1 MSLDDFHCLEFD
13 DALYMQDN
21 WNPCY
26 EKRVCVYT
34 LLSNMTGIC
43 IRKGA
48 CILPPSVDECAH
60 SVRLWKTPKTKF
72 TLHIENEVPDY
83 DIECS
88 KAVVLDMLTEGTVLD
103 MLAEGTDPE
112 EKEPTIRT
120 LESRQPFLL
129 EMVVYL
135 WEKEQRLPICKASSI
150 RSLPSMLEVGYTT
163 TTYTI
168 GQRCPLADRYPAEA
182 ERYHDLRVGTLAG
195 ELDIHQQLN
204 AKLIEG
210 NPELGFHAKVLEG

>member
-1 MSLDDFHCLEFD
+1 MTNPFRLELFRPMSLDDFHCLEFD

-88 KAVVLDMLTEGTVLD
+88 KAVVLDMLTEGTDQRRRSPLFGQSARKGCMTLTFHPLVFE
-103 MLAEGTDPE
+103 AF
-112 EKEPTIRT
+112 IRVV
-120 LESRQPFLL
+120 SGHALL
-129 EMVVYL
+129 
-135 WEKEQRLPICKASSI
+135 CSSDAHN
-150 RSLPSMLEVGYTT
+150 Y
-163 TTYTI
+163 
-168 GQRCPLADRYPAEA
+168 C
-182 ERYHDLRVGTLAG
+182 YHS
-195 ELDIHQQLN
+195 
-204 AKLIEG
+204 
-210 NPELGFHAKVLEG
+210 